1 MRLMNLVFK
10 RIDSATQ
17 AGRLADIEIDG
28 LYRPGARLYML
39 VTATARLA
47 ASSIALGRLRK
58 TLRSWPARAV
68 TIS

>member
-28 LYRPGARLYML
+28 LYRPGARLCML
-39 VTATARLA
+39 MAAPRRPVA
-47 ASSIALGRLRK
+47 ASITRGHLRK
-58 TLRSWPARAV
+58 TLRSWSARAV